1 MSSTTDP
8 GAAVSSF
15 VASYESTLTQVSVR
29 AVGSQ
34 FALMAGISMAT
45 LLAFSFFR
53 PREKK
58 IKYQLP
64 KPVDPIDDP
73 DYEPPPPP
81 ISNGFFAWL
90 SPMIRLKEEEIIA
103 NIGLDAATFL
113 RFLRMLRNIF
123 TITSIIVVALLV
135 IDIIYNLK
143 YVNSSDRN
151 ALSLLTIQN
160 VSGNWMWPALAAS
173 YVIIWLNW
181 KSMVRLRKGWF
192 RSPAYQT
199 KIYSRTLMVTHVRK
213 DFRSDAGLL
222 SLMGLLKVDGIKIG
236 PSIDCTCIGRRLE
249 DFPKMVDDH
258 NKAIQELEKHLVK
271 YLRGGEMA
279 KKRPVIRKGG
289 FLGLFGGVKK
299 DAIDYHAKEIK
310 FLRDRIDAKR
320 HAIDSLLRKERHAR
334 KKGNK
339 MVNRVEGEN
348 YGFVTFKTIAEAHRI
363 ARAHRGK
370 LKELFGAELQLAPMP
385 HDIVWENISK
395 EPAEL
400 GSKNTFGFV
409 IIGIVCFFNTL
420 PLLVVSLL
428 ANLSSLTVYVT
439 FLADWKDAG
448 SWGKWTFSMVSG
460 ILPSVVSALFGFLLP
475 IIIRKISK
483 YQGAP
488 TRSRLDRA
496 VTARYFFFMIISNLV
511 IFSLLG
517 VVYTAVAR
525 IVVQIG
531 GHQSVGTIFKGF
543 EDIPDQIQGTY
554 VQQSTYWLT
563 WLPLRGFLVIFEL
576 IQLIKLA
583 MVSIRRFMFSHTPR
597 DIREMTKPPYFEYA
611 IVVVNLLFI
620 TAVGLIYA
628 PLAPLV
634 AMGACCVFWFS
645 SVVYK
650 YQLLYV
656 YISRAESGGRMWN
669 VYVNRLLACC
679 VLMQLLMVL
688 TTGLIRSRWIDCVA
702 AVPPLLII
710 FVFKI
715 YISRTAERQ
724 FRYYEPTAEELE
736 QEKMYSMSEK
746 QTKQSDMEKR
756 FLHPALQH
764 NKLYTVMV
772 HKSQESLA
780 REVLSAYPWFA
791 GKHEH
796 DGVEINAVR
805 EENLE
810 YDPSRDGPA
819 DEGHQADWDAKSV
832 VSTDML
838 SKSDYP
844 FSSSSAATTTTTTP
858 KYEDA
863 YRHYPFPSSSSS
875 ASVSGMDS
883 PSLVPA
889 SLPLYPL
896 DNPSTD
902 QLLPNHDRSEQF
914 MMTPTASAA
923 TPPGGLAP
931 PRRQG
936 SGRLYQHH
944 PPMPPGA
951 RHVGQ
956 VSDIDFTDPSS
967 PLLDN
972 YYASGDAAA
981 GGGGGGDAGVP
992 YPPSAYTQPPLG
1004 YVPPTMRRTAS
1015 DVSESDVAAAG
1026 GGVTRWDTGD
1036 REERGYMARQGS
1048 GYYRGY

>member
-34 FALMAGISMAT
+34 FALMTGISMAT

-58 IKYQLP
+58 VYAPKIKYQVS
-64 KPVDPIDDP
+64 KPADPLDDP

-90 SPMIRLKEEEIIA
+90 SPMIHLKEEEIIA

-123 TITSIIVVALLV
+123 TVTSIIVAALLV

-143 YVNSSDRN
+143 YVNSNDRN

-160 VSGNWMWPALAAS
+160 VSGSWVWPALAAS
-173 YVIIWLNW
+173 YVINIVAMYFIWLNW

-258 NKAIQELEKHLVK
+258 NEAVQELEKHLVK
-271 YLRGGEMA
+271 YLKGGEMA

-289 FLGLFGGVKK
+289 FLGFGGVKK

-320 HAIDSLLRKERHAR
+320 QAIDSLLRKERHAR

-339 MVNRVEGEN
+339 VINRVEGEN

-363 ARAHRGK
+363 ARTHRGK

-400 GSKNTFGFV
+400 GSKNTFGFI

-448 SWGKWTFSMVSG
+448 SWGQWTFSMVSG
-460 ILPSVVSALFGFLLP
+460 ILPSVVSALFGYLLP

-517 VVYTAVAR
+517 VVYTAIAR

-531 GHQSVGTIFKGF
+531 GHQSASTILKGF

-611 IVVVNLLFI
+611 IVIVNLLFI

-679 VLMQLLMVL
+679 VLMQLLMIL
-688 TTGLIRSRWIDCVA
+688 TTGLIRDRWIDCVA
-702 AVPPLLII
+702 AAPPLLFILA
-710 FVFKI
+710 FKI

-724 FRYYEPTAEELE
+724 FRYYEASPEEVE
-736 QEKMYSMSEK
+736 QEKMYSMSEEK
-746 QTKQSDMEKR
+746 PMMKQSDVENR

-796 DGVEINAVR
+796 EGVAIKAVR

-810 YDPSRDGPA
+810 YDPARDGPA
-819 DEGHQADWDAKSV
+819 DEVHQADWDAKSV
-832 VSTDML
+832 ASTDIL
-838 SKSDYP
+838 SRYEYA
-844 FSSSSAATTTTTTP
+844 SSVP
-858 KYEDA
+858 NYEEA
-863 YRHYPFPSSSSS
+863 YQHYPIPLT
-875 ASVSGMDS
+875 DS
-883 PSLVPA
+883 PSLAPA
-889 SLPLYPL
+889 SLPLLPM

-902 QLLPNHDRSEQF
+902 QLLPTHERSEQF
-914 MMTPTASAA
+914 TTGP
-923 TPPGGLAP
+923 L
-931 PRRQG
+931 PRSQPSRA
-936 SGRLYQHH
+936 YHH
-944 PPMPPGA
+944 DYSPMPPGA
-951 RHVGQ
+951 RHAAHM
-956 VSDIDFTDPSS
+956 SDVDLSDPSS
-967 PLLDN
+967 PLLAQDPWSN
-972 YYASGDAAA
+972 NSYASG
-981 GGGGGGDAGVP
+981 GGGANNGNNARVP

-1015 DVSESDVAAAG
+1015 DLSESDVGGAG
-1026 GGVTRWDTGD
+1026 VSGATGARGATRWDSGD
-1036 REERGYMARQGS
+1036 REERDYLSGQGS
-1048 GYYRGY
+1048 QGYYRREY